1 MSEAQP
7 LDTTG
12 LTGLHHVRDRI
23 LNVLRSLRRRFR
35 RPSQWRALLRL
46 PRYQPGSFRL
56 RPTEATVEYVDAASC
71 ASALRAIFEHQIY
84 AFHAESS
91 SPRIIDCGANIGLAV
106 LYWKQKFPG
115 ARITAFEP
123 DPAVYETL
131 SRNIE
136 GWGLRDVE
144 LLRSAVGGEPG
155 QALFLSEGADAGC
168 IVRESRENAPRA
180 KPLIAVDVVALAPF
194 LREPVDLLKI
204 DIEGAETDLLLGL
217 VDQLHHVRRIF
228 VEWHSFTGEPQ
239 HLHTILGILVNAGF
253 RVHCQPEFSLSSP
266 FLEVATT
273 APMDNRVNVF
283 AMRL

>member
-1 MSEAQP
+1 M
-7 LDTTG
+7 
-12 LTGLHHVRDRI
+12 RDSLI
-23 LNVLRSLRRRFR
+23 NALRSLRRRFR
-35 RPSQWRALLRL
+35 RSGQWQALLRL

-56 RPTEATVEYVDAASC
+56 RPSQARIEYVDAASC

-84 AFHAESS
+84 AFHVETGF
-91 SPRIIDCGANIGLAV
+91 PRIIDCGANIGLAI
-106 LYWKQKFPG
+106 LYWKQKYPG

-123 DPAVYETL
+123 DPIVFETL
-131 SRNIE
+131 SRNVE

-144 LLRSAVGGEPG
+144 LLRSAVGKEHGE
-155 QALFLSEGADAGC
+155 AFFHSEGADAGC
-168 IVRESRENAPRA
+168 VVRENAPPSPA
-180 KPLIAVDVVALAPF
+180 NPLITVDVIPLAP
-194 LREPVDLLKI
+194 LLDERVDLLKI
-204 DIEGAETDLLLGL
+204 DIEGAETDVLLSVADRLQN
-217 VDQLHHVRRIF
+217 VQRIF
-228 VEWHSFTGEPQ
+228 VEWHSFSGEPQ